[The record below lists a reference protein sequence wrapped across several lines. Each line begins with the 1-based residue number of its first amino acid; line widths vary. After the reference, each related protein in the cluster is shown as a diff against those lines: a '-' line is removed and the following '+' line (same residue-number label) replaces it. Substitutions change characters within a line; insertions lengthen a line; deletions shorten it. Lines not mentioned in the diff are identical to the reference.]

1 MTDQR
6 PVLIAG
12 GGIGGL
18 TTAIALGRKDIDS
31 QVLERSAFDNEAGA
45 GIQLGPNATR
55 ILGPLGVLDVLMPKT
70 FRPEAVWLFDGL
82 SGKKLA
88 TVPLGDTAE
97 RRYGAPYLTAHRADL
112 HEALRT
118 VAANATRVTL
128 TPNFTVAGFEDSD
141 GIGVASLDLVAA
153 NARHVTLTPN
163 FTVASI
169 EDGGGITVA
178 SLDGPSVQ
186 GSALVGADGI
196 WSTVRKWIAP
206 EASLSFTGA
215 TAFRSLLPLGSL
227 TSPFSEPIVGLWLG
241 PRTHLVHYPV
251 RSGEALNV
259 VAVTE
264 TGRKEEGWNRS
275 AETETVRANFT
286 RWCETAQGLLE
297 FAPSWRA
304 WSLFSLSALPQ
315 WHRGPITLLGDAAH
329 PVLPYL
335 AQGAALAIE
344 DAATLADHL
353 DAARGSPGAAFQA
366 YERVRGVRA
375 DRVRRTSQRLGRAYH
390 MGDAGL
396 GGMARIA
403 RNAILGLRGADA
415 TLRGFD
421 WLYGDGR

>member
-112 HEALRT
+112 HEALR
-118 VAANATRVTL
+118 AA
-128 TPNFTVAGFEDSD
+128 
-141 GIGVASLDLVAA
+141 AA

-344 DAATLADHL
+344 DAAALADHL
-353 DAARGSPGAAFQA
+353 DAARGNPGAAFQA

>member
-112 HEALRT
+112 HEALR
-118 VAANATRVTL
+118 AA
-128 TPNFTVAGFEDSD
+128 
-141 GIGVASLDLVAA
+141 AA

-390 MGDAGL
+390 IGDAGL

>member
-112 HEALRT
+112 HEALR
-118 VAANATRVTL
+118 AA
-128 TPNFTVAGFEDSD
+128 
-141 GIGVASLDLVAA
+141 AA

-206 EASLSFTGA
+206 EASLAFTGA

-227 TSPFSEPIVGLWLG
+227 PSPFSEPIVGLWLG
-241 PRTHLVHYPV
+241 PHTHLVHYPV

-275 AETETVRANFT
+275 VETETVRANFT

-344 DAATLADHL
+344 DATTLADHL

-415 TLRGFD
+415 TLRGSD

>member
-112 HEALRT
+112 HEALR
-118 VAANATRVTL
+118 AA
-128 TPNFTVAGFEDSD
+128 
-141 GIGVASLDLVAA
+141 AA

-396 GGMARIA
+396 GGMAQIA

>member
-112 HEALRT
+112 HEALR
-118 VAANATRVTL
+118 AA
-128 TPNFTVAGFEDSD
+128 
-141 GIGVASLDLVAA
+141 AA

-206 EASLSFTGA
+206 EASLAFTGA

-227 TSPFSEPIVGLWLG
+227 PSPFSEPIVGLWLG

>member
-112 HEALRT
+112 HEALR
-118 VAANATRVTL
+118 AA
-128 TPNFTVAGFEDSD
+128 
-141 GIGVASLDLVAA
+141 AA

-206 EASLSFTGA
+206 EASLAFTGA

-227 TSPFSEPIVGLWLG
+227 PSPFSEPIVGLWLG

-344 DAATLADHL
+344 DAAALADHL
-353 DAARGSPGAAFQA
+353 DAARGNPGAAFQA